1 LVRASE
7 RDIRDGDSRTGRRLR
22 QVRAAILAFAALG
35 GSMKTLILTLAFGF
49 LVAAA
54 PPADV
59 DRRVERVL
67 RQMPVIDGHNDLPW
81 EIRDKY
87 DFWRKPLDLDADT
100 SRLEARLQTD
110 LPRMKRGGMGA
121 QFWSV
126 WIPNERKGDEAIR
139 VTLEQIDIVH
149 RMVARYPA
157 RLEMASTAADVRRI
171 GKAGRIASLIGI
183 EGGHQIGNS
192 PAALRQLH
200 ALGARYMTLTH
211 SKNNDWADSATDD
224 PVHDGLTPFGRAI
237 VREMNRLGMI
247 IDLSHVSPETM
258 RDALAETRA
267 PVIFSHSNARA
278 LMDHARNVPDD
289 VLKLLPANGG
299 VVMVNFYPGFLSEAY
314 RRRMAE
320 RDAEDARLRNLY
332 SGQPERRQAALDAW
346 DAAHPAVEVPLQ
358 TVADHIEH
366 VRKLAGID
374 HVGIGSD
381 FDGIDG
387 AAPKGL
393 EGVESYPALLAELAR
408 RGWSDSDLA
417 KLSGGNVLRVMER
430 VEAAAAGMKNEPPL
444 IATIEAMDSK
454 SSK

>member
-1 LVRASE
+1 MK
-7 RDIRDGDSRTGRRLR
+7 RLS
-22 QVRAAILAFAALG
+22 FAALALG
-35 GSMKTLILTLAFGF
+35 LLT
-49 LVAAA
+49 AAA
-54 PPADV
+54 PAQDV

-67 RQMPVIDGHNDLPW
+67 RQTPVIDGHNDLPW

-87 DFWRKPLDLDADT
+87 DFWRKPLDLDSDT

-139 VTLEQIDIVH
+139 ITLEQIDIVH
-149 RMVARYPA
+149 RMTARYPS
-157 RLEMASTAADVRRI
+157 RLEMASTAADIRRI
-171 GKAGRIASLIGI
+171 QKAGRIASLIGI

-192 PAALRQLH
+192 PAALRQFY

-224 PVHDGLTPFGRAI
+224 PAHDGLTPFGRAI

-247 IDLSHVSPETM
+247 VDLSHVSPETM
-258 RDALAETRA
+258 RAALAETKA

-299 VVMVNFYPGFLSEAY
+299 VVMVNFYPGFLSPAY
-314 RRRMAE
+314 RGRMAE
-320 RDAEDARLRNLY
+320 RSAEEARLANLY
-332 SGQPERRQAALDAW
+332 SGQPERRKAALDAW
-346 DAAHPAVEVPLQ
+346 DSAHPAVEGTLAE
-358 TVADHIEH
+358 VADHIEH
-366 VRKLAGID
+366 VRRLAGID

-387 AAPKGL
+387 EAPKGL
-393 EGVESYPALLAELAR
+393 EGVETYPALLAELAR

-417 KLSGGNVLRVMER
+417 KLAGGNVLRAMER
-430 VEAAAAGMKNEPPL
+430 VEQVAAAMKGQPPM
-444 IATIEAMDSK
+444 IETIEALDRPK
-454 SSK
+454 P

>member
-1 LVRASE
+1 MDKKWLPA
-7 RDIRDGDSRTGRRLR
+7 L
-22 QVRAAILAFAALG
+22 ALG
-35 GSMKTLILTLAFGF
+35 L

-54 PPADV
+54 PPTPEQ
-59 DRRVERVL
+59 RVERVL
-67 RQMPVIDGHNDLPW
+67 RTSPVIDGHNDLPW
-81 EIRDKY
+81 EIRDRY
-87 DFWRKPLDLDADT
+87 DFWRKPLDLDSDT

-126 WIPNERKGDEAIR
+126 WIPNEMKGDEAIR

-157 RLEMASTAADVRRI
+157 RLEMASTAADIRRI
-171 GKAGRIASLIGI
+171 EKAGRIASLIGV

-192 PAALRQLH
+192 PAALRQYY

-224 PVHDGLTPFGRAI
+224 PVHDGLTPFGKAI
-237 VREMNRLGMI
+237 VREMNRLGMML
-247 IDLSHVSPETM
+247 DLSHVSPKTM
-258 RDALAETRA
+258 KDALAETRA
-267 PVIFSHSNARA
+267 PVIFSHSSARA

-289 VLKLLPANGG
+289 VLRLLPANGG

-314 RRRMAE
+314 RRRAAE
-320 RDAEDARLRNLY
+320 RDAEDARLKNLY
-332 SGQPERRQAALDAW
+332 SGQPERRQSALDAW
-346 DAAHPAVEVPLQ
+346 DSAHPPVEATLAE
-358 TVADHIEH
+358 VADHIEH
-366 VRKLAGID
+366 VRKVAGVD

-387 AAPKGL
+387 TAPKGL
-393 EGVESYPALLAELAR
+393 EGVETYPALLAELAR

-417 KLSGGNVLRVMER
+417 KLAGGNVLRVMER
-430 VEAAAAGMKNEPPL
+430 VEAVAAGMKSEPPL
-444 IATIEAMDSK
+444 IATIEALDK
-454 SSK
+454 K

>member
-1 LVRASE
+1 MKRMTL
-7 RDIRDGDSRTGRRLR
+7 
-22 QVRAAILAFAALG
+22 AALA
-35 GSMKTLILTLAFGF
+35 LAV
-49 LVAAA
+49 LAAA
-54 PPADV
+54 PPPQDADE
-59 DRRVERVL
+59 RVRRVL
-67 RQMPVIDGHNDLPW
+67 RQTPVIDGHNDLPW

-87 DFWRKPLDLDADT
+87 DFWRKPLDLDSDT

-110 LPRMKRGGMGA
+110 LPRMKRGGVGA

-126 WIPNERKGDEAIR
+126 WIPSERKGDEAIR
-139 VTLEQIDIVH
+139 ITLEQIDIVH
-149 RMVARYPA
+149 RMARRYPA
-157 RLEMASTAADVRRI
+157 RLEMAATAADIRRI
-171 GKAGRIASLIGI
+171 RKAGRIASLIGI

-192 PAALRQLH
+192 PAALRQFH

-247 IDLSHVSPETM
+247 VDLSHVSPATM

-299 VVMVNFYPGFLSEAY
+299 VVMVNFYPGFLSPAY
-314 RRRMAE
+314 RTRMAE
-320 RDAEDARLRNLY
+320 RSAEEARLANLH
-332 SGQPERRQAALDAW
+332 SGQPERRKAALDAW
-346 DAAHPAVEVPLQ
+346 DSAHPPVEGTLAE
-358 TVADHIEH
+358 VADHIEH
-366 VRKLAGID
+366 VRRVAGAG

-387 AAPKGL
+387 AAPQGL
-393 EGVESYPALLAELAR
+393 EGVETYPALLAELAR
-408 RGWSDSDLA
+408 RGWSDDDLA
-417 KLSGGNVLRVMER
+417 RLAGGNALRVMER
-430 VEAAAAGMKNEPPL
+430 VEAVAAGMKTESPM
-444 IATIEAMDSK
+444 IATIGQLDSK
-454 SSK
+454 

>member
-1 LVRASE
+1 MKTL
-7 RDIRDGDSRTGRRLR
+7 T
-22 QVRAAILAFAALG
+22 FAALALG
-35 GSMKTLILTLAFGF
+35 L

-54 PPADV
+54 PPPDV
-59 DRRVERVL
+59 DRRVQRVL
-67 RQMPVIDGHNDLPW
+67 RQTPVIDGHNDLPW

-87 DFWRKPLDLDADT
+87 DFWRKPLDLDSDT

-157 RLEMASTAADVRRI
+157 RLEMASTAADIRRI
-171 GKAGRIASLIGI
+171 EKAGRIASLIGI

-192 PAALRQLH
+192 PAALRQFH

-224 PVHDGLTPFGRAI
+224 PVHDGLTPFGKAI
-237 VREMNRLGMI
+237 VGEMNRIGMMV
-247 IDLSHVSPETM
+247 DLSHVSPKTM
-258 RDALAETRA
+258 TDALAATRA
-267 PVIFSHSNARA
+267 PVIFSHSSARA

-299 VVMVNFYPGFLSEAY
+299 VVMVNFYPGFLSTDY
-314 RRRMAE
+314 RRRAADRAAE
-320 RDAEDARLRNLY
+320 EARLANLY
-332 SGQPERRQAALDAW
+332 SGQPERRKAALDAW
-346 DAAHPAVEVPLQ
+346 DSAHPEVQATLAE
-358 TVADHIEH
+358 VADHIEH
-366 VRKLAGID
+366 VRRIAGID

-387 AAPKGL
+387 EAPKGL
-393 EGVESYPALLAELAR
+393 EGVETYPALLAELAR

-417 KLSGGNVLRVMER
+417 KLAGGNVLRVMER
-430 VEAAAAGMKNEPPL
+430 VEAVAAGMRNEPPL
-444 IATIEAMDSK
+444 IATIEQLDAK
-454 SSK
+454 